1 MAIDYVIDYTCVP
14 KQTLTTEGIV
24 ERLKARERAGAV
36 IKLFRE
42 NGDQRPPSEMGFE
55 FTRTTVEGE
64 EETRVIVV
72 QVMLDLAAQLDPLEQ
87 HCAGCPANV
96 SGRPFGCV
104 GAIQY
109 PITAAAERWLL
120 DQLPDIEEPLT
131 WLLLRQG
138 VQDLGYDGE
147 AVRPLRATARVL
159 LVHRSGRV
167 ASKKRLM
174 TLRPVRSTSAR
185 RSSSMNIPGG
195 KRVAQSAASDRSTST
210 WN

>member
-120 DQLPDIEEPLT
+120 DQLPDI
-131 WLLLRQG
+131 
-138 VQDLGYDGE
+138 
-147 AVRPLRATARVL
+147 
-159 LVHRSGRV
+159 
-167 ASKKRLM
+167 
-174 TLRPVRSTSAR
+174 
-185 RSSSMNIPGG
+185 
-195 KRVAQSAASDRSTST
+195 
-210 WN
+210 